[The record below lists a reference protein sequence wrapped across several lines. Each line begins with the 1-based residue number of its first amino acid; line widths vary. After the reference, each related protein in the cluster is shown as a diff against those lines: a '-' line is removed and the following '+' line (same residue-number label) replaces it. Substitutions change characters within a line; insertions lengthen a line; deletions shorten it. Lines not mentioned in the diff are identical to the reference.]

1 MRSRLT
7 GRRPLLRVTSVLAPL
22 LGTALAVPTAL
33 AAPAAAAAP
42 TATAAVNEYGWHL
55 TYTAAPGQANKVAVT
70 QSHTADRSGF
80 VFAIDDVVPVT
91 TGKGCTHPDR
101 TDLTRISCAV
111 EAPESQSPLNSL
123 EMDLGDGTDTASYAN
138 ATEQIYYFATVELGT
153 GNDTWTGTAGNGVDG
168 SSVHGGAGDD
178 TLMAGALA
186 YAGGDDGTDTLR
198 SDHGGSIVDG
208 GAGDDTLRGGRG
220 DQILRADDGD
230 DTVRGGAGN
239 DELYGGR
246 GHDVLYGD
254 GGDDL
259 MWGNSGDD
267 ELYGGPGRD
276 TLSGGPG
283 RNVVRQD

>member
-1 MRSRLT
+1 MRSRPT
-7 GRRPLLRVTSVLAPL
+7 GRRPLLRAASLLTPV
-22 LGTALAVPTAL
+22 LGTALAAPIAL
-33 AAPAAAAAP
+33 AGPAAAAAP
-42 TATAAVNEYGWHL
+42 AATAAVNEYGWHL

-70 QSHTADRSGF
+70 QSHTGDRSGF
-80 VFAIDDVVPVT
+80 VFVIDDVVPVT
-91 TGKGCTHPDR
+91 VGKGCSHPDG
-101 TDLTRISCAV
+101 TDLTRISCTV

-123 EMDLGDGTDTASYAN
+123 EMDLGDGADTASYAN
-138 ATEQIYYFATVELGT
+138 ATDQIYYFATVELGA
-153 GNDTWTGTAGNGVDG
+153 GNDTWTGAVGSGVDG
-168 SSVHGGAGDD
+168 SSVHGGAGND
-178 TLMAGALA
+178 TLTAGALA
-186 YAGGDDGTDTLR
+186 YAGGDGGADTLR
-198 SDHGGSIVDG
+198 SDRGGSIVDG
-208 GAGDDTLRGGRG
+208 GAGNDSLRGGKG

-230 DTVRGGAGN
+230 DTVHGGDGN

-246 GHDVLYGD
+246 GDDVLHGN